1 LHRLSFV
8 PDPNLLA
15 GVGDD
20 AAVYRLRED
29 LAIVVSVDYFTPI
42 VKEAY
47 LYGQIAAANAL
58 SDIYAM
64 GAKPI
69 IALNI
74 VCFPVASMDLLMLEE
89 VLRGSSDKLKEAG
102 VLLVGGHTVIDP
114 KEIKYGLS
122 VTGIVDPKR
131 MLTKGGLK
139 VGDKLILTK
148 ALGTGIINNALK
160 GGMLDAETEME
171 IAQSMAAL
179 NKRASEVAQEAG
191 AHACTDVTGFGLV
204 GHLLEMIRESED
216 VGIEI
221 DFSSLPLFSRVEE
234 FAEAG
239 LIPSG
244 SQRNRKYYQEK
255 ISFSENIP
263 EWKRWIVFDAQ
274 TSGGLILSIPGEE
287 TDRLLERLHK
297 EGVGKAAVTGHVV
310 EEPRGKIVVELNKN
324 K

>member
-1 LHRLSFV
+1 
-8 PDPNLLA
+8 
-15 GVGDD
+15 
-20 AAVYRLRED
+20 VYRLRED

-74 VCFPVASMDLLMLEE
+74 VCFPAASMDLLMLEE
-89 VLRGSSDKLKEAG
+89 VLKGSSDKLKEAG

-114 KEIKYGLS
+114 REIKYGLS

-139 VGDKLILTK
+139 AGDKLILTK

-160 GGMLDAETEME
+160 GGMLDAETELE
-171 IAQSMAAL
+171 VAQSMAAL
-179 NKRASEVAQEAG
+179 NKRASEIALEAG
-191 AHACTDVTGFGLV
+191 VHTCTDVTGFGLA

-216 VGIEI
+216 VGIEV
-221 DFSSLPLFSRVEE
+221 DFSSLPLFTRVEE

-239 LIPSG
+239 LIPPG
-244 SQRNRKYYQEK
+244 SQRNRKFYQERV
-255 ISFSENIP
+255 SFSEDIL

-274 TSGGLILSIPGEE
+274 TSGGLMLSVPEEE
-287 TDRLLERLHK
+287 TDWLLGRLRK
-297 EGVGKAAVTGHVV
+297 EGMKEAAVIGHVV
-310 EEPRGKIVVELNKN
+310 GEPRGEIMVELSKN
-324 K
+324 TR